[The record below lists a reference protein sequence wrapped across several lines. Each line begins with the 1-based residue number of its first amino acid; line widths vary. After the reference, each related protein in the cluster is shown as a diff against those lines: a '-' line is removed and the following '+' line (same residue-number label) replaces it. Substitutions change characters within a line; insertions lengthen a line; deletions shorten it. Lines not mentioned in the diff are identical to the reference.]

1 MFDSIISVASMAVQA
16 WGAAT
21 AAMGLVN
28 LGEGNSQQNAA
39 KKDEG
44 FNKIVGGVI
53 IFVVGTLVVP
63 QISQFLSL

>member
-1 MFDSIISVASMAVQA
+1 MFDTIISVASLIVQG
-16 WGAAT
+16 WGAAQGV
-21 AAMGLVN
+21 MGLIN

-53 IFVVGTLVVP
+53 IFIVGTALVP
-63 QISQFLSL
+63 QLSQFFSV